1 MAADSDASAEEIR
14 TLIEQLNNAIEHV
27 NDVEDAHQACCARHA
42 ATLRALTC
50 GMAALEAE
58 SKGTKWQAAAIA
70 AAEACEAAAAAQQ
83 ELAAAEQLQVVEAT
97 AAKMVSSARKV
108 ASNAAS
114 REEKARRILERLH
127 GHESRRWTGAPAS
140 WQVPWEEDLAV
151 VSRWLVVRD
160 EVRKARQME
169 TLELG
174 ESELLKEAA
183 AAAVN
188 AAMAALE
195 EKSDEIHNQQTAEAS
210 ERASEGAAD
219 VAAEVGGKRI
229 RCSSDECGE
238 GGKESAADGEPGSLV
253 KKAGSSSRFRR
264 IAAGP
269 CEREHFPNLG
279 ARRTA
284 RGEAFRRVL
293 RAPRGGLR
301 HRPVAWARVGGHA
314 IDPQVAG
321 RGRAGGGAVPM
332 TRAERNGAR
341 F

>member
-1 MAADSDASAEEIR
+1 MPYREFLPNMAADSDASAEEIR

-27 NDVEDAHQACCARHA
+27 NDLEDAHQACCARHA

-83 ELAAAEQLQVVEAT
+83 ELAAAEQLQAVDAT

-169 TLELG
+169 ILELG

-253 KKAGSSSRFRR
+253 KKAGSSSRSSVALLLGRV
-264 IAAGP
+264 
-269 CEREHFPNLG
+269 RENTSPISEPDVP
-279 ARRTA
+279 
-284 RGEAFRRVL
+284 RGERPSAASSAL
-293 RAPRGGLR
+293 REEDY
-301 HRPVAWARVGGHA
+301 V
-314 IDPQVAG
+314 IDPWHGLVWVDTQSIHRSQAEDAQVEAQYL
-321 RGRAGGGAVPM
+321 
-332 TRAERNGAR
+332 
-341 F
+341 

>member
-27 NDVEDAHQACCARHA
+27 NDLEDAHQACCARHA

-83 ELAAAEQLQVVEAT
+83 ELAAAEQLQAVDAT

-169 TLELG
+169 ILELG

-195 EKSDEIHNQQTAEAS
+195 EKSDEIHKQQTAEAAV
-210 ERASEGAAD
+210 RASEGS
-219 VAAEVGGKRI
+219 KRI
-229 RCSSDECGE
+229 RGSTDEGGE

-253 KKAGSSSRFRR
+253 KKAGSSSRSSVASLLGRV
-264 IAAGP
+264 
-269 CEREHFPNLG
+269 RENTSPISEPDVP
-279 ARRTA
+279 
-284 RGEAFRRVL
+284 RGEKPSASSSAL
-293 RAPRGGLR
+293 REEDY
-301 HRPVAWARVGGHA
+301 V
-314 IDPQVAG
+314 IDPWHGLVWVDTQSIHRSQAEDAQVEAQYL
-321 RGRAGGGAVPM
+321 
-332 TRAERNGAR
+332 
-341 F
+341 